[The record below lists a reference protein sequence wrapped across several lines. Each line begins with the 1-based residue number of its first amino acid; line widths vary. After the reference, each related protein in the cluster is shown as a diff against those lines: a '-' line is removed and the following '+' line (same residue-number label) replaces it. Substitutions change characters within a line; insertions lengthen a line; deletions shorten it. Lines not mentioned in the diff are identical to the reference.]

1 MANLIKEHNSQ
12 FNIGCAR
19 DLNYLDSQSKEDKG
33 QFQRTP
39 PLSMKLQK
47 ERQKANQF
55 PAVPLFSFSGKKIL
69 MAEEPSE
76 NPEHLS
82 FKEKLKRFQN
92 KEATPSGSVKVITV
106 FNICL
111 DLKQVSCFVFF
122 LISFLFFVF
131 FYKLNCISDI
141 FQKL

>member
-19 DLNYLDSQSKEDKG
+19 DLNYLDYNLKKKKPISAHLNPFHETAKG
-33 QFQRTP
+33 ITKGKSISSCSFI
-39 PLSMKLQK
+39 
-47 ERQKANQF
+47 F
-55 PAVPLFSFSGKKIL
+55 LFRKKIL

-92 KEATPSGSVKVITV
+92 KEASPSGSVKVITV

-111 DLKQVSCFVFF
+111 DLKQVSCSLFF
-122 LISFLFFVF
+122 LISFLFFAF

>member
-19 DLNYLDSQSKEDKG
+19 DVNYLDYNLKKKKPISAHLNPFHETAKG
-33 QFQRTP
+33 ITKGKSISSCSSTFFFR
-39 PLSMKLQK
+39 
-47 ERQKANQF
+47 
-55 PAVPLFSFSGKKIL
+55 KKIL

-92 KEATPSGSVKVITV
+92 KEASPSGSAKVRNYGFQHMPRPQAGVLLFILSH
-106 FNICL
+106 IIPILC
-111 DLKQVSCFVFF
+111 FF
-122 LISFLFFVF
+122 L
-131 FYKLNCISDI
+131 
-141 FQKL
+141 

>member
-1 MANLIKEHNSQ
+1 
-12 FNIGCAR
+12 
-19 DLNYLDSQSKEDKG
+19 
-33 QFQRTP
+33 
-39 PLSMKLQK
+39 MKLQK

-92 KEATPSGSVKVITV
+92 KEASPSGSVKVITV

-111 DLKQVSCFVFF
+111 RPQAGVVLCIFSHIILILCFF
-122 LISFLFFVF
+122 L
-131 FYKLNCISDI
+131 
-141 FQKL
+141 

>member
-1 MANLIKEHNSQ
+1 
-12 FNIGCAR
+12 
-19 DLNYLDSQSKEDKG
+19 
-33 QFQRTP
+33 
-39 PLSMKLQK
+39 
-47 ERQKANQF
+47 
-55 PAVPLFSFSGKKIL
+55 

-82 FKEKLKRFQN
+82 FKEKFKRFQY